1 MSRLTTCF
9 ASLFVALAISTGGT
23 AFSQGSNDQLNQ
35 LKASLDSNP
44 DDIGTRLQL
53 VNLFF
58 MNGRYRESIDVCW
71 KAIEEMPTR
80 SSLYYFTGESYR
92 RLGNF
97 DSALIQL
104 EAGYKMRPYPD
115 LSESYGMVLLR
126 LRRIE
131 EATPI
136 LRGVAA
142 VKTNF
147 IDSHLSSGSTA
158 YKNGD
163 LETATDEF
171 LAVQVVDKSKLN
183 QEQLSFVQFNQ
194 NFQSFVLTSNTD
206 TVVGLFKKT
215 MTARF
220 GESYDFNSLGESFR
234 CLIGQKSIDAAKDLF
249 EALNR
254 LQPTDLTQELLD
266 KKFFKISYELMLNCP
281 SLKELVRA
289 DFRRL
294 SQARLGLTQA
304 ELSPLFAL
312 QDFLLAQGATQLA
325 ENLTNKIMEDPSAI
339 REPYLRMAGLF
350 VRWNRTQEAL
360 QSVRKFFVSE
370 KIDELGYTND
380 FVKSF
385 EAVLNRSKTDQANE
399 ILTRLDS
406 LNTKELTTTY
416 ITLAELFTEMGKA
429 EEAVVILN
437 KVLALDPGNRL
448 ANVELGSAY
457 YNAGRY
463 DEIIRSL
470 SNTTD
475 REGLKY
481 LALAYEKKVML
492 PEANKS
498 WQTYLLMAKDT
509 AQSNE
514 ANQHIQQNTIVMMSP
529 QYAQLRAQAA
539 AANVPLQLAVIKPA
553 GAVEDNSRGIALLTS
568 DNTTVTFEGFAGSDS
583 PIDTI
588 MVNGS
593 LVRGVTPS
601 AAEIDS
607 AHITKQYVVKF
618 SVDVSLPSAQQS
630 EVQVL
635 TSDSLGNR
643 AVKNYV
649 VNVQAQRAATN
660 SLPTIRVFI
669 VGISQYADK
678 SISLKYA
685 EDDAN
690 LFYQKL
696 RDPTL
701 IGVPA
706 SNIVL
711 LTNEKATREGILDG
725 LESVFNNSFE
735 NDVVMIYLAMHG
747 VTDEGD
753 LYFIPYDAKI
763 TRLQTSAISGLQ
775 IDEMIKTK
783 GAGRKVI
790 MFVDACHA
798 GAAGSSLVFGGTR
811 AVEALP
817 ILLAEMVKSQPG
829 VAVFSASDAGQV
841 SREGEEWS
849 GHGVFT
855 YYLIQAMTTPAA
867 NANADQFIQLREI
880 VDYVRNKV
888 AADTKGKQTPVF
900 KTYGLDVNMPLFY
913 AK

>member
-1 MSRLTTCF
+1 
-9 ASLFVALAISTGGT
+9 
-23 AFSQGSNDQLNQ
+23 
-35 LKASLDSNP
+35 
-44 DDIGTRLQL
+44 
-53 VNLFF
+53 
-58 MNGRYRESIDVCW
+58 
-71 KAIEEMPTR
+71 
-80 SSLYYFTGESYR
+80 
-92 RLGNF
+92 
-97 DSALIQL
+97 
-104 EAGYKMRPYPD
+104 
-115 LSESYGMVLLR
+115 
-126 LRRIE
+126 
-131 EATPI
+131 
-136 LRGVAA
+136 
-142 VKTNF
+142 
-147 IDSHLSSGSTA
+147 
-158 YKNGD
+158 
-163 LETATDEF
+163 
-171 LAVQVVDKSKLN
+171 
-183 QEQLSFVQFNQ
+183 
-194 NFQSFVLTSNTD
+194 
-206 TVVGLFKKT
+206 
-215 MTARF
+215 
-220 GESYDFNSLGESFR
+220 
-234 CLIGQKSIDAAKDLF
+234 
-249 EALNR
+249 
-254 LQPTDLTQELLD
+254 
-266 KKFFKISYELMLNCP
+266 
-281 SLKELVRA
+281 
-289 DFRRL
+289 
-294 SQARLGLTQA
+294 
-304 ELSPLFAL
+304 
-312 QDFLLAQGATQLA
+312 
-325 ENLTNKIMEDPSAI
+325 
-339 REPYLRMAGLF
+339 
-350 VRWNRTQEAL
+350 
-360 QSVRKFFVSE
+360 
-370 KIDELGYTND
+370 
-380 FVKSF
+380 
-385 EAVLNRSKTDQANE
+385 
-399 ILTRLDS
+399 
-406 LNTKELTTTY
+406 
-416 ITLAELFTEMGKA
+416 
-429 EEAVVILN
+429 
-437 KVLALDPGNRL
+437 
-448 ANVELGSAY
+448 
-457 YNAGRY
+457 
-463 DEIIRSL
+463 
-470 SNTTD
+470 
-475 REGLKY
+475 
-481 LALAYEKKVML
+481 ML